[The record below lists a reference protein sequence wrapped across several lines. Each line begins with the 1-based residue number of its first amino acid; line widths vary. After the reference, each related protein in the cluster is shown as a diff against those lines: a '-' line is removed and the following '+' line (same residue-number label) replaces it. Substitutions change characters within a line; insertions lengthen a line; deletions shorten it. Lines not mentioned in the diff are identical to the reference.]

1 MSKKVTYEVDFVGR
15 DGASAVAA
23 KIVSAVTAAQQ
34 SSSSAIQKV
43 STMMKEQG
51 AVASSAASRTKSAFA
66 SVSSGANASASGIQ
80 SVSRGISESQK
91 KAVSGVQAQK
101 SAVKSLSSQYTSTYN
116 ELKSSL
122 ESGQLSMSELQGM
135 IEIQKTTVADL
146 SARYKQLKADKDSD
160 NGKRS
165 STLDELEAEKQA
177 LSAMRDAANNYRQS
191 ATSLRTQLLSL
202 RNDMGRLRLEGK
214 ENTEEYEAMRRK
226 MEELGTAYRE
236 LQTEQTALS
245 TGATQIGGVIN
256 GVQGLMGLYSAG
268 SGIVSMFTKDNEKLM
283 EVQTKMQSVMAVM
296 MGIQQL
302 SNTLHATSA
311 FRIVTCRKVTELW
324 TVAQGRLT
332 ASLGLTTVAA
342 KALTATMTMG
352 ASVIIGTVIAAIGK
366 LVSKHKEQ
374 REAQEKARKAD
385 EDAQKSMR
393 STVANN
399 IASQLVEYRKL
410 QKEWSACN
418 GSAEKQR
425 KFIKDNA
432 NEFNNLG
439 VKVKNAKD
447 AENLLVANESAFIE
461 SLKRKAMAAAAM
473 ELASNK
479 YKAAI
484 EKMLEAEGA
493 KKITEEDQKN
503 ASRYAEGVY
512 QQKVAGASD
521 VLEKGRISSQRKQI
535 VSSAYDSII
544 GTYGKARAKDYEDA
558 GKKEMEEGDR
568 YFELVKKYNDAA
580 DSVLSGRGI
589 TVKGHDSGALAG
601 SIDAIEQKIQ
611 ALTASMKAASAS
623 ERVEIQKDIN
633 VWQKKLDAV
642 NLEMEALSIPSDP
655 QTIKELDTAISYY
668 GKLLSVAS
676 AEERTEIQQTINAY
690 KKKKTAIEYALS
702 ELSMPASLNSF
713 EDYSKAISILE
724 NKLEKA
730 SSAER
735 SQIQATINAYK
746 REEDELRARTAL
758 ASTPSVLVSLQD
770 YEDAISSCEA
780 VLKYANEEE
789 RIAIQKT
796 INEYKRKKQA
806 LEESL
811 DALNVPAAPK
821 TLEDYGIVIS
831 YLESKIQKAGDA
843 ERTELQK
850 QLELYRQKKAAM
862 EQSLQLVNAGDMAT
876 MLESGFGL
884 DGELEIKLRARITG
898 AELAKSKIQELQKMA
913 AVAQTDEERTSIK
926 AAIQEWQAYATNM
939 ETTMTK
945 GQQAMSSLE
954 GMASIANSLSGIV
967 DENASGW
974 MSWGANV
981 LSAVAQALPAI
992 ASLIGGNIAQAFA
1005 GAAAQ
1010 SQTVPFPYNL
1020 ISLTASMAAVGAAVA
1035 SIPKYAD
1042 GGIAYG
1048 PTIGMFGEYAGASH
1062 NPEVVAPLDRLK
1074 SLIGMEDTG
1083 TKEIEFKIKGRN
1095 LVGVQSREMKR
1106 RRRS

>member
-23 KIVSAVTAAQQ
+23 KIVNAVTAAQR

-43 STMMKEQG
+43 GAMMKEQG
-51 AVASSAASRTKSAFA
+51 AVASSAASRTKSAFDSA
-66 SVSSGANASASGIQ
+66 TAGANASATGIQ

-91 KAVSGVQAQK
+91 KAVSGLQAQK

-135 IEIQKTTVADL
+135 MEIQKTTIADL
-146 SARYKQLKADKDSD
+146 AARYKQLKADKNSD
-160 NGKRS
+160 NDQRNS
-165 STLDELEAEKQA
+165 ALDDLEAEKQA

-311 FRIVTCRKVTELW
+311 FRVVTCRKVTELW
-324 TVAQGRLT
+324 TAAQGRLT

-393 STVANN
+393 STVANS

-432 NEFNNLG
+432 NEFGNLG

-447 AENLLVANESAFIE
+447 AENLLVANEQAFIK
-461 SLKRKAMAAAAM
+461 SLGKKARAAAAM
-473 ELASNK
+473 ELASQK
-479 YKAAI
+479 YKSAI
-484 EKMLEAEGA
+484 ENMLKAEEARKVTDED
-493 KKITEEDQKN
+493 KKK
-503 ASRYAEGVY
+503 AVKYAEGVY
-512 QQKVAGASD
+512 QQKVAGASGI
-521 VLEKGRISSQRKQI
+521 LERGQVNVQRKRI
-535 VSSAYDSII
+535 FSSAYDSVI
-544 GTYGKARAKDYEDA
+544 GTYGEARAKEYEDA
-558 GKKEMEEGDR
+558 GKKEMAEGDK
-568 YFELVKKYNDAA
+568 FFDIVSEYNDEV
-580 DSVLSGRGI
+580 DKVLAGRGI
-589 TVKGHDSGALAG
+589 ATTGTDAVAMAG

-611 ALTASMKAASAS
+611 ALTASMKAASAA
-623 ERVEIQKDIN
+623 ERIEIQKDIN
-633 VWQKKLDAV
+633 AWQKKLDAV
-642 NLEMEALSIPSDP
+642 NLEMEALGVPADP

-690 KKKKTAIEYALS
+690 KKKKTAIEDALS
-702 ELSMPASLNSF
+702 ELSMPASLESF
-713 EDYSKAISILE
+713 EDYLKAISLLE
-724 NKLEKA
+724 NRLENA
-730 SSAER
+730 SLAER

-758 ASTPSVLVSLQD
+758 ASTPSVLVSLRD
-770 YEDAISSCEA
+770 YEDAISACEA
-780 VLKYANEEE
+780 VLKYANEGE
-789 RIAIQKT
+789 RIAIQNT

-806 LEESL
+806 LEDSL
-811 DALNVPAAPK
+811 DALNVPADPR
-821 TLEDYGIVIS
+821 TLEDYGIIIS
-831 YLESKIQKAGDA
+831 SLENKIQKAGDA

-850 QLELYRQKKAAM
+850 QLELYRQKQAAM
-862 EQSLQLVNAGDMAT
+862 EQSLQLVNAGDVAT

-913 AVAQTDEERTSIK
+913 AIAQTDEEKASIRSAIEQWKQYAVQFGNTRDSGDK
-926 AAIQEWQAYATNM
+926 AAGM
-939 ETTMTK
+939 
-945 GQQAMSSLE
+945 LE
-954 GMASIANSLSGIV
+954 NISSIANNMSGIV
-967 DENASGW
+967 GENASGW
-974 MSWGANV
+974 LSWGSSV
-981 LSAVAQALPAI
+981 LSAVAAALPAI
-992 ASLIGGNIAQAFA
+992 ASVIGGNIAQAFA
-1005 GAAAQ
+1005 GATAQ
-1010 SQTVPFPYNL
+1010 SQSVPFPFNL
-1020 ISLTASMAAVGAAVA
+1020 VALAASMTAVGAAVA

-1048 PTIGMFGEYAGASH
+1048 PTLGLFGEYAGASH
-1062 NPEVVAPLDRLK
+1062 NPEVVAPLDRLR
-1074 SLIGMEDTG
+1074 SLMGIDDSAA
-1083 TKEIEFKIKGRN
+1083 KRIEFKIRGRD
-1095 LVGVQSREMKR
+1095 LVGIQEKETRR